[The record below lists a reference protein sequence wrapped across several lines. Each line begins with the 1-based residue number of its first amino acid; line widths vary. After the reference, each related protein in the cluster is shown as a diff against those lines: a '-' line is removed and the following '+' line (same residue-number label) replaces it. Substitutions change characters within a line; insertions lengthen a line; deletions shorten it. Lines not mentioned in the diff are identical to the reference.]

1 MNALEQLRTMS
12 DIPLTTSTLLTVLQ
26 SYRRPYDKISDW
38 VLQGVLIQLRRGL
51 YVVGPAL
58 NAQIPSEFQM
68 ANLLYGPSC
77 VSMYSALSHWGL
89 IPERVYL
96 VESVTIKPGKH
107 FGTPRWNFEYYTQR
121 QSHYHLG
128 IQRVQV
134 GSNRQFALMAGPEK
148 ALSDVIIQSS
158 HLNLRSVSQTIE
170 FLEDD
175 IRFYTEALA
184 DFDLSL
190 MHRIAEGNLKSSS
203 LRMLIKTIEKNYVTV
218 NSDSGSH

>member
-1 MNALEQLRTMS
+1 MNPLDQIRTMS
-12 DIPLTTSTLLTVLQ
+12 DIPLTTSALLSLLQ
-26 SYRRPYDKISDW
+26 LYRWPFDKISGW
-38 VLQGVLIQLRRGL
+38 VSQGILVQVRRGL

-96 VESVTIKPGKH
+96 VESVTPKAGKH
-107 FGTPRWNFEYYTQR
+107 FETDFGNFRFYCQR
-121 QSHYHLG
+121 VLHFQLG
-128 IQRVQV
+128 IQRVQF

-148 ALSDVIIQSS
+148 AVSDVIIQSS

-170 FLEDD
+170 FLEND
-175 IRFYTEALA
+175 IRF
-184 DFDLSL
+184 DVDFFDKFDLSL
-190 MHRIAEGNLKSSS
+190 MHRIAEGEFK
-203 LRMLIKTIEKNYVTV
+203 IEQFTDV
-218 NSDSGSH
+218 N

>member
-12 DIPLTTSTLLTVLQ
+12 DIPLTTSALLTVLQ

-58 NAQIPSEFQM
+58 PVRVPSPFQV

-89 IPERVYL
+89 IPERIYL
-96 VESVTIKPGKH
+96 VESVTPKAGKH
-107 FGTPRWNFEYYTQR
+107 FETDFGNFRYYCQR
-121 QSHYHLG
+121 VSHFHLG

-134 GSNRQFALMAGPEK
+134 GSDRQFALMAGPEK
-148 ALSDVIIQSS
+148 ALSDLIVQSS
-158 HLNLRSVSQTIE
+158 RVNLRSISQTVE
-170 FLEDD
+170 FLEND
-175 IRFYTEALA
+175 IRFDT
-184 DFDLSL
+184 DFFDKFDLWL
-190 MHRIAEGNLKSSS
+190 MHRIAEGNIKSSS
-203 LRMLIKTIEKNYVTV
+203 LKMLIKTIEQRYVKILV
-218 NSDSGSH
+218 